1 MDFIKRMK
9 HNAFIKFIGKNV
21 YGLIKKTYMIFC
33 NKIYGVDNKNIV
45 FKSFGGKTYSDNP
58 KAISEELHR
67 LIPELNIIWSFKD
80 PQNKERIIPKY
91 VKCVKSNTFNEL
103 KVLATSKV
111 WIDNFN
117 KPLFTYK
124 SKDQVYIQ
132 TWHGDRAFKKIL
144 FDSTFAPSDYKLIE
158 TEKCDAIV
166 TGSEFAEKMYRSA
179 YRYNGDFLKVG
190 SPRNDVLINVN
201 REKVNRI
208 KNKIGLNNDDKILL
222 YAPTLRR
229 KAVNERE
236 NQEIADID
244 LLGVIDKLISVTGIK
259 WICLTRAH
267 SAVSGL
273 KGIPNN
279 NNIID
284 ATEYEDMADLL
295 QITDLLITDYSS
307 SATDFMLTKK
317 PTILYQSDYHEYIKN
332 DRSFYYDLKE
342 TGFMIAYNKEELY
355 ECIEKSFRE
364 NTETRNK
371 KIQEF
376 YGVYEKGLA
385 SKQVAEYVVAKINR
399 RENS

>member
-1 MDFIKRMK
+1 M
-9 HNAFIKFIGKNV
+9 NYKNI
-21 YGLIKKTYMIFC
+21 IKKKPFLYNTAKKFRITVKKSYMMIC
-33 NKIYGVDNKNIV
+33 NKIYGVEDKNIV
-45 FKSFGGKTYSDNP
+45 FKSFGGKSYSDNP

-67 LIPELNIIWSFKD
+67 LNPELNIIWSFKD
-80 PQNKERIIPKY
+80 PQNKEKIVPQYI
-91 VKCVKSNTFNEL
+91 KCVKSNTFNEL
-103 KVLATSKV
+103 KTLATSKF

-158 TEKCDAIV
+158 TTICDVII
-166 TGSEFAEKMYRSA
+166 TGSEFAEIMYKSA
-179 YRYNGDFLKVG
+179 YRYMGEFLRVG

-201 REKVNRI
+201 QERVNRI
-208 KNKIGLNNDDKILL
+208 KNELGINEDDKVIL

-229 KAVNERE
+229 EAAKEKE
-236 NQEIADID
+236 NQEIVDID
-244 LLGVIDKLISVTGIK
+244 LLGVLNKLTSVTESK

-273 KGIPNN
+273 KGIPTNS
-279 NNIID
+279 NIID
-284 ATEYEDMADLL
+284 VTEYEDMADLL

-307 SATDFMLTKK
+307 SATDFILTKK
-317 PTILYQSDYHEYIKN
+317 PTILYQSDYQEYIMN
-332 DRSFYYDLKE
+332 DRTFYYDLKE
-342 TGFMIAYNKEELY
+342 TGFLITYNNEELY
-355 ECIEKSFRE
+355 ECINKVFSE
-364 NTETRNK
+364 NTEIRNE

-385 SKQVAEYVVAKINR
+385 SKKVAEYVVGKSDR
-399 RENS
+399 REN